1 MKQSLR
7 AKRMA
12 KHHKRTGGQSKLNLV
27 SLMDIFTILV
37 FFLLINSDD
46 VEVLQNNDAIELPE
60 SISEQKP
67 DTTLVIMASNEDLLV
82 NGRSL
87 AKVEDI
93 LASDDLEIQVLANEL
108 IYLAERAGPLTELEE
123 DKGRAVT
130 IMGDS
135 AIPYALLKRI
145 MSTCA
150 ANEYRD
156 ISMAVSQVAA
166 NDPIAQ
172 DATDLGTTANGQGE
186 G

>member
-60 SISEQKP
+60 SVSEQKP

-93 LASDDLEIQVLANEL
+93 LASDDLEIQVLADEL
-108 IYLAERAGPLTELEE
+108 IYLAERAGALTELEE

-135 AIPYALLKRI
+135 TIPYALLKRI

-166 NDPIAQ
+166 SDPIAQ
-172 DATDLGTTANGQGE
+172 DGTDLGTTANGQGE